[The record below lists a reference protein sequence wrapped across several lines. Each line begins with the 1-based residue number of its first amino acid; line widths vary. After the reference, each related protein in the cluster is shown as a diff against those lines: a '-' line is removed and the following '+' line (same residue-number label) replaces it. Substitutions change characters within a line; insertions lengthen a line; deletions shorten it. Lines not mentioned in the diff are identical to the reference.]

1 MGDVFI
7 TKFVVVGKDEGG
19 RGGVS
24 VAVVALLKVLITLT
38 LKIHS

>member
-1 MGDVFI
+1 MGDVI
-7 TKFVVVGKDEGG
+7 VAKFVDVSEVEGG

-24 VAVVALLKVLITLT
+24 VAVVVLLKVLITLT